1 VYTHTHTHTQDVLQ
15 HFWVVLSQTRTQRT
29 RGMILYDVCIYI
41 IHYGVQLDPRM
52 LVDMYPA
59 PHMKHMYPPPHYRVQ
74 LDPRMLV
81 WEYEGSK
88 TLEV

>member
-1 VYTHTHTHTQDVLQ
+1 
-15 HFWVVLSQTRTQRT
+15 
-29 RGMILYDVCIYI
+29 
-41 IHYGVQLDPRM
+41 M